1 MNDDKTKKMRSWAR
15 EILEKVA
22 GNPDYFDDGV
32 VEAAEFILKETKHPI
47 PEGSLL
53 FREAKHES
61 RGKVTVLS
69 EKPAIDFEGSR
80 SVYALQLNPE
90 AETGT
95 TCWWYNIEELD
106 FYPDS
111 KSNIKSRLDFHTLK
125 TGTRIRILQ
134 DGGIVPATAYKVSI
148 DRWEITGCTTSFTDQ
163 EMEDFDCEWE
173 II

>member
-1 MNDDKTKKMRSWAR
+1 MSDNEIKKMRSWAR
-15 EILEKVA
+15 TIIKEVEE
-22 GNPDYFDDGV
+22 NPNYFNNGV
-32 VEAAEFILKETKHPI
+32 VEAAEFILKETKPPI

-53 FREAKHES
+53 FREAEHES

-69 EKPAIDFEGSR
+69 EKPAIDFDGSR

-106 FYPDS
+106 FYPDR
-111 KSNIKSRLDFHTLK
+111 KNNIKSRLDFHTLK
-125 TGTRIRILQ
+125 TGTKIRTLQ
-134 DGGIVPATAYKVSI
+134 DDGKVPVTAYKVSI
-148 DRWEITGCTTSFTDQ
+148 DRWEVTGSTISFSDQ
-163 EMEDFDCEWE
+163 ELANLDYEWE

>member
-15 EILEKVA
+15 DVLEEVA
-22 GNPDYFDDGV
+22 GDPDYFDSGV

-69 EKPAIDFEGSR
+69 EKPMIDLDGSR

-95 TCWWYNIEELD
+95 TCWWYNIEDLD

-125 TGTRIRILQ
+125 TGVTIRTLQ
-134 DGGIVPATAYKVSI
+134 DGGIVPVTAYKVSI
-148 DRWEITGCTTSFTDQ
+148 DRWEVTGSTISFSDQ
-163 EMEDFDCEWE
+163 ELANLGYEWE